1 MLPYAKVNEFH
12 NEYVAFCTAESMPI
26 NTYAKIETFR
36 KAFISLNHKYKLI
49 GAKGSFPTCDICNNA
64 NNLLRD
70 TKIRDQ
76 SHREI
81 IFKFKR
87 IHLLQQME
95 ERNYLD
101 RNRMD
106 AKHKQ
111 NLGQPTQAF
120 ILIDAM
126 THARGNTPQV
136 GANHRQSKNETST
149 VISNRVIGKVIMY
162 SFNELITESVKFYR
176 LRGCMRSGG

>member
-26 NTYAKIETFR
+26 NKYAKIETFR
-36 KAFISLNHKYKLI
+36 KAFISLDHKYKLI

-106 AKHKQ
+106 AKNKQ

-149 VISNRVIGKVIMY
+149 VISNRVIGKVIMFL
-162 SFNELITESVKFYR
+162 FNELITESVKLYR